1 MKSIGEGLMRED
13 VALQSAPGSLD
24 VVQFRSVFR
33 QPFDGQPSPRGE
45 RGLRGFAGMNRP
57 IVENK
62 DDGLVRAARARPV
75 DRVEAAEDG
84 DKVAAALGGAGA
96 RDQLV
101 SGAVE
106 SADHRP
112 LLGLPRRL
120 DPQIAAAFGPG
131 TGEIGVGER
140 FRLVAEQQGD
150 IAGFG
155 LLLQQMQAQAGAI
168 DRVGVLPALQGV
180 ARPTPGKA
188 PFFSTTLS
196 RDFEM
201 RLPVRF
207 SISSARRGSVQFGR
221 SDTPGANTSSITDK
235 AARAFTGSGP
245 GAVRPSHPFPTK
257 NPAPMAHAVGLHAK
271 R

>member
-1 MKSIGEGLMRED
+1 MSFSSGAYFGSHSMVSQARAASAACEALLVWIGPLY
-13 VALQSAPGSLD
+13 
-24 VVQFRSVFR
+24 
-33 QPFDGQPSPRGE
+33 
-45 RGLRGFAGMNRP
+45 
-57 IVENK
+57 K

-196 RDFEM
+196 RDFEY

-207 SISSARRGSVQFGR
+207 SISSARRARVQSGR
-221 SDTPGANTSSITDK
+221 SDTPGANTSSITHK

-245 GAVRPSHPFPTK
+245 GAMR
-257 NPAPMAHAVGLHAK
+257 
-271 R
+271 